1 MDFDGWGLQRWAN
14 HFNQLLNIANPPN
27 RYKFDIG
34 ELAMETS
41 RSLFPGDPIV
51 AVKEEDLDG
60 FAGALVPAESRTR
73 WGIVYG
79 TGQSRGR
86 RRFTVAHEFGHFLLH
101 RKKYPDGIH
110 SSEADVDGRTKV
122 QVEREA
128 NEFASWLLMPLDDFR
143 KQVSPQDKPDFDVL
157 GNCADRYEVS
167 LVAAILRWL
176 RYTERRALLVT
187 SVDGF
192 VKWSWSSKPA
202 LTSGAFIRTSRGPVP
217 LPAGSAVAQEQFTP
231 EVRAGVDHPTGVWFN
246 ERARELSF
254 RSEKYDTA
262 YTLLHLGGA
271 EPKAWDEGRALEDT
285 YERFMRKT

>member
-1 MDFDGWGLQRWAN
+1 MNFEGWGLQRWAN
-14 HFNQLLNIANPPN
+14 HFNQMLNLANPPN
-27 RYKFDIG
+27 RYRFDVG
-34 ELAMETS
+34 RLAMETS
-41 RSLFPGDPIV
+41 SAMYPGDPITKV
-51 AVKEEDLDG
+51 EEQDLDG

-73 WGIVYG
+73 WGIVFG
-79 TGQSRGR
+79 SGQSPGR
-86 RRFTVAHEFGHFLLH
+86 RRFTTAHEFGHYLLH
-101 RKKYPDGIH
+101 RKKYPNGIH

-122 QVEREA
+122 EVEREA

-143 KQVSPQDKPDFDVL
+143 KQVSPQDKPDFDLL

-167 LVAAILRWL
+167 LVAAVLRWL

-202 LTSGAFIRTSRGPVP
+202 LVSGAFIRTSRGPVP

-246 ERARELSF
+246 ERARELTF

-262 YTLLHLGGA
+262 YTLLHLGAA
-271 EPKAWDEGRALEDT
+271 EPKAWDEGRSLEDT
-285 YERFMRKT
+285 FERFMRRN

>member
-1 MDFDGWGLQRWAN
+1 MDFEGWGLQRWAN

-51 AVKEEDLDG
+51 AVTEEDLDG

-79 TGQSRGR
+79 TGQSPGR
-86 RRFTVAHEFGHFLLH
+86 RRFTVAHEWGHYLLH

-110 SSEADVDGRTKV
+110 SSEADVDGRTKI

-231 EVRAGVDHPTGVWFN
+231 EVRAGIDHPTGVWFN
-246 ERARELSF
+246 ERARELTF
-254 RSEKYDTA
+254 KSEKYDTA
-262 YTLLHLGGA
+262 YTLLHLGAA

-285 YERFMRKT
+285 YERFIRRT

>member
-1 MDFDGWGLQRWAN
+1 MNFEGWGLQRWAN
-14 HFNQLLNIANPPN
+14 HFNQMLNLANPPN
-27 RYKFDIG
+27 RYRFDVG
-34 ELAMETS
+34 RLAMETS
-41 RSLFPGDPIV
+41 SAMYPGDPITKV
-51 AVKEEDLDG
+51 EEQDLDG

-73 WGIVYG
+73 WGIVFG
-79 TGQSRGR
+79 SGQSPGR
-86 RRFTVAHEFGHFLLH
+86 RRFTTAHEFGHYLLH
-101 RKKYPDGIH
+101 RKKYPNGIH

-122 QVEREA
+122 EVEREA

-143 KQVSPQDKPDFDVL
+143 KQVSPQDKPDFDLL

-167 LVAAILRWL
+167 LVAAVLRWL

-202 LTSGAFIRTSRGPVP
+202 LVSGAFIRTSRGAVP

-246 ERARELSF
+246 ERTRELTF

-262 YTLLHLGGA
+262 YTLLHLGAA
-271 EPKAWDEGRALEDT
+271 EPKAWDEGRSLEDT
-285 YERFMRKT
+285 YERFMRRS

>member
-1 MDFDGWGLQRWAN
+1 MDFESWGLQRWAN

-79 TGQSRGR
+79 TGQSPGR
-86 RRFTVAHEFGHFLLH
+86 RRFTVAHEFGHYLLH

-110 SSEADVDGRTKV
+110 SSEADVDGRTKI
-122 QVEREA
+122 QVENEA

-192 VKWSWSSKPA
+192 IKWSWSSKPA
-202 LTSGAFIRTSRGPVP
+202 LVSGAFIRTSRGPVP

-246 ERARELSF
+246 ERARELTF

>member
-1 MDFDGWGLQRWAN
+1 MDFEGWGLQRWAN

-60 FAGALVPAESRTR
+60 FAGTLVPAESRTR

-79 TGQSRGR
+79 TGQSPGR
-86 RRFTVAHEFGHFLLH
+86 RRFTVAHEFGHYLLH
-101 RKKYPDGIH
+101 RRKYPDGIH
-110 SSEADVDGRTKV
+110 SSEADVDGRTKIEI
-122 QVEREA
+122 EREA

-143 KQVSPQDKPDFDVL
+143 KQVSPQDKPDFDAL

-202 LTSGAFIRTSRGPVP
+202 LVSGAFIRTSRGPVP
-217 LPAGSAVAQEQFTP
+217 SHRSSSRRRSAPASITRREYGSTSALENSHSEARNTTRPTPCCTWEQPNRRLGT
-231 EVRAGVDHPTGVWFN
+231 RAG
-246 ERARELSF
+246 LS
-254 RSEKYDTA
+254 RIPMNAS
-262 YTLLHLGGA
+262 
-271 EPKAWDEGRALEDT
+271 
-285 YERFMRKT
+285 